1 MLLETVF
8 DEAVNAFQSVL
19 EPERPRRPEVAEKA
33 TQIRQP
39 PNSPDTVTN
48 PSNIVTFNFE
58 PINDS
63 DGFESDVPPP
73 PQRSLELEV
82 TPSSSEVTSKV
93 TVANT
98 EVTPASAGLQR
109 LRRGRR
115 SLRKRPRKPSF
126 KAHRVPPKFSC
137 CEDADDEASSSSS
150 EDNVDSATMDQ
161 IDLIK
166 ARIPRALSITD
177 DDESSSSE
185 EIFAESSGL
194 QLKLKV
200 LSEAQRTVEE
210 AASVVTDWS
219 KVGAELR
226 SIADKF
232 GDDLPN
238 LQGQDEVDGEGRRV
252 VARHEVDVVSLIN
265 LMLPFSVPQSLW
277 SALVSYAAWKI
288 FKRFQ

>member
-48 PSNIVTFNFE
+48 PNNIVTFNFE

-73 PQRSLELEV
+73 PPRSLEV

-98 EVTPASAGLQR
+98 EVTAAGLQR

-238 LQGQDEVDGEGRRV
+238 LQGQEEVDGEGRRV
-252 VARHEVDVVSLIN
+252 VVRHEVDVVSLIN